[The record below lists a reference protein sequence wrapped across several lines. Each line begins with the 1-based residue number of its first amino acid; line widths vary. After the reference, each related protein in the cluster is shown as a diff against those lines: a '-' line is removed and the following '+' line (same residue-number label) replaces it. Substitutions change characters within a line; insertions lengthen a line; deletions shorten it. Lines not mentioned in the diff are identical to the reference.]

1 VTHILMMGTGYVGLV
16 SGACMADF
24 GNHVVGYDIDRA
36 KIDALMR
43 GEIPFY
49 EPGLAELVQRNRDT
63 GRLRFTTDL
72 DGAIAECQVIV
83 IAVGTPE
90 KPDGSAD
97 LSYVFA
103 AADAIGKR
111 LTSYRVIVQKSTV
124 PVGTNRTLRARIAA
138 AAKPGVDFDMVANPE
153 FLREG
158 SAIGDF
164 LRPNRVIIG
173 ADGERAL
180 QVMREVYRPLFLN
193 ETPVLSTDIESAEMI
208 KYAANAFL
216 ATKISFINEVAEL
229 CERVGADVQVV
240 ARGMGLDQRIGAK
253 FLHAG
258 AGFGGSCFPK
268 DTKALLQMG
277 KEHGTPMGLVAA
289 SIAANER
296 QPRRAVAKL
305 AALAGGEAA
314 LKGMQVAILGLSFK
328 PNTDDVREAAA
339 LKIIAQLREKGAQ
352 VRAFDPVAGPNALR
366 ALPDLDLA
374 AGTYECLE
382 GADALIIVTEWNEFR
397 VLDLERV
404 ASILKRKL
412 VVDCRN
418 IFTPA
423 LMAEAGLAYASFG
436 RQGDTS
442 A

>member
-1 VTHILMMGTGYVGLV
+1 VTHILMIGTGYVGLV

-24 GNHVVGYDIDRA
+24 GNTVVCYDIDKA
-36 KIDALMR
+36 KLDTLSR

-49 EPGLAELVQRNRDT
+49 EPGLAELVQRNRDA
-63 GRLRFTTDL
+63 GRLRFTTEL
-72 DGAIAECQVIV
+72 DAAVAECQVIV

-90 KPDGSAD
+90 NPDGSAD
-97 LSYVFA
+97 LSFVFSV
-103 AADAIGKR
+103 ADSIGQR
-111 LTSYRVIVQKSTV
+111 LDGYRVIVQKSTV
-124 PVGTNRTLRARIAA
+124 PVGTNREIRRRIAA
-138 AAKPGVDFDMVANPE
+138 AAPPGADFDMVANPE

-164 LRPNRVIIG
+164 LRPNRVVIG
-173 ADGERAL
+173 ADSERAL
-180 QVMREVYRPLFLN
+180 RLMREVYRPLYLN
-193 ETPVLSTDIESAEMI
+193 ETPVLSTDIRSAEMI

-216 ATKISFINEVAEL
+216 AAKISFINEVAEL
-229 CERVGADVQVV
+229 CEEVGADVQVV

-268 DTKALLQMG
+268 DTKALLTMG
-277 KEHGTPMGLVAA
+277 KQHGAPMGLVAA
-289 SIAANER
+289 SIEANER

-305 AALAGGEAA
+305 AALAGGEDKLA
-314 LKGMQVAILGLSFK
+314 GMQVAILGLSFK

-339 LKIIAQLREKGAQ
+339 LKIIALLRAKGAR
-352 VRAFDPVAGPNALR
+352 VRAFDPVAGENAKR
-366 ALPDLDLA
+366 ALPDLELA

-382 GADALIIVTEWNEFR
+382 GADALVIVTEWNEFR
-397 VLDLERV
+397 VLDLDRV
-404 ASILKRKL
+404 AGLLTQKL

-436 RQGDTS
+436 RGGK
-442 A
+442 AGA

>member
-1 VTHILMMGTGYVGLV
+1 MTRILMIGTGYVGLV

-24 GNHVVGYDIDRA
+24 GNHVICYDIDQG
-36 KIDALMR
+36 KIDTLSR
-43 GEIPFY
+43 GAIPFY
-49 EPGLAELVQRNRDT
+49 EPGLKELVERNRDA
-63 GRLRFTTDL
+63 GRLRFSTDL
-72 DGAIAECQVIV
+72 DSAMAESNVVV

-90 KPDGSAD
+90 LPDGSAD
-97 LSYVFA
+97 LSAVYAVA
-103 AADAIGKR
+103 KAIGERMNGYK
-111 LTSYRVIVQKSTV
+111 VVVQKSTV
-124 PVGTNRTLRARIAA
+124 PVGTNRRIRASIAEA
-138 AAKPGVDFDMVANPE
+138 AGAGAEFDMVANPE

-164 LRPNRVIIG
+164 MRPDRVVIG
-173 ADGERAL
+173 ADSERAQRL
-180 QVMREVYRPLFLN
+180 MREVYRPLYLN
-193 ETPVLSTDIESAEMI
+193 ETPVLSTDIETAEMI

-240 ARGMGLDQRIGAK
+240 ARGLGLDGRIGSK

-268 DTKALLQMG
+268 DTKALLQIG
-277 KEHGTPMGLVAA
+277 RSHGVPMGLVAA
-289 SIAANER
+289 TIDANER
-296 QPRRAVAKL
+296 QPRRAVEKL
-305 AALAGGEAA
+305 EALAGGSV
-314 LKGMQVAILGLSFK
+314 KGMHVAILGLSFK

-339 LKIIAQLREKGAQ
+339 LKIIKLLGERGAT
-352 VRAFDPVAGPNALR
+352 VRAFDPVAGENAKR
-366 ALPDLDLA
+366 AMPELDLA

-382 GADALIIVTEWNEFR
+382 RADALIIVTEWNEFR

-404 ASILKRKL
+404 AGMLKRKL

-418 IFTPA
+418 IFKAGP
-423 LMAEAGLAYASFG
+423 MAEAGLRYASFG
-436 RQGDTS
+436 RQSEES